1 MFDNDIGEQRSDK
14 YIIRTAIAVYGWD
27 GRLKACQTLAVATGV
42 ALRMMM
48 VLGALLLYGQVLL
61 HANHS
66 VRVVMMGNNGCHQHD
81 NVDKKQQSYYDS
93 FFPFHPAQRYKFFI
107 FSRNPP
113 PSFYYLLFLF
123 QLLQRIHLFLFEEF
137 IDTAEVFRHLLIA
150 KLINL

>member
-42 ALRMMM
+42 APLMM

-107 FSRNPP
+107 FSRKPTP
-113 PSFYYLLFLF
+113 IFIIYYFF
-123 QLLQRIHLFLFEEF
+123 SSSCNESIFFFSR
-137 IDTAEVFRHLLIA
+137 
-150 KLINL
+150 NS

>member
-14 YIIRTAIAVYGWD
+14 YIIRIAIAVYGWD

-81 NVDKKQQSYYDS
+81 NVDK
-93 FFPFHPAQRYKFFI
+93 
-107 FSRNPP
+107 
-113 PSFYYLLFLF
+113 
-123 QLLQRIHLFLFEEF
+123 E
-137 IDTAEVFRHLLIA
+137 
-150 KLINL
+150 

>member
-42 ALRMMM
+42 APLMM

-81 NVDKKQQSYYDS
+81 NVDKEQQSYYDS
-93 FFPFHPAQRYKFFI
+93 FFPFHPAQRYKIFI
-107 FSRNPP
+107 FSRKPP

-137 IDTAEVFRHLLIA
+137 IDTA
-150 KLINL
+150 

>member
-14 YIIRTAIAVYGWD
+14 YIIRTTIAVYGWD

-42 ALRMMM
+42 APRMMM

-107 FSRNPP
+107 FSRKPT

>member
-42 ALRMMM
+42 APLMM

-107 FSRNPP
+107 FSRKPP

>member
-66 VRVVMMGNNGCHQHD
+66 VRVVMMGDNGCHQHD
-81 NVDKKQQSYYDS
+81 NVDKEQQSYYDS
-93 FFPFHPAQRYKFFI
+93 FFPFILRKDTNSLSSPGIRPLLFIIYYFFSSSCNESI
-107 FSRNPP
+107 FFFSRN
-113 PSFYYLLFLF
+113 S
-123 QLLQRIHLFLFEEF
+123 
-137 IDTAEVFRHLLIA
+137 
-150 KLINL
+150 

>member
-14 YIIRTAIAVYGWD
+14 YIIRTVIAVYGWD
-27 GRLKACQTLAVATGV
+27 GRLKACQTLAVTTGV
-42 ALRMMM
+42 APLMM

-107 FSRNPP
+107 FSRKPI

>member
-42 ALRMMM
+42 APLMM

-93 FFPFHPAQRYKFFI
+93 FFPFHPAQRDKFFI
-107 FSRNPP
+107 FSRKPT

>member
-42 ALRMMM
+42 APRMMM

-81 NVDKKQQSYYDS
+81 NVDKNSRVTMILFSLSSCAKIQILYLLPEAA
-93 FFPFHPAQRYKFFI
+93 PF
-107 FSRNPP
+107 
-113 PSFYYLLFLF
+113 FYYLLFLF

>member
-14 YIIRTAIAVYGWD
+14 YIIRIAIAVYGWD

-93 FFPFHPAQRYKFFI
+93 FFPFILRKDTNSLSSSGIRPLLFIIYYFFSSSCNESI
-107 FSRNPP
+107 FFFSRN
-113 PSFYYLLFLF
+113 S
-123 QLLQRIHLFLFEEF
+123 
-137 IDTAEVFRHLLIA
+137 
-150 KLINL
+150 

>member
-14 YIIRTAIAVYGWD
+14 HIIRTAIAVYGWD

-42 ALRMMM
+42 APLMM

-93 FFPFHPAQRYKFFI
+93 FFPFHPVQRYKFFI
-107 FSRNPP
+107 FSRKPT

>member
-93 FFPFHPAQRYKFFI
+93 FFPFIPNFVE
-107 FSRNPP
+107 N
-113 PSFYYLLFLF
+113 LFLNRF
-123 QLLQRIHLFLFEEF
+123 FSFSCRRSSNSV
-137 IDTAEVFRHLLIA
+137 AET
-150 KLINL
+150 

>member
-1 MFDNDIGEQRSDK
+1 
-14 YIIRTAIAVYGWD
+14 
-27 GRLKACQTLAVATGV
+27 
-42 ALRMMM
+42 MM
-48 VLGALLLYGQVLL
+48 VVGALLLYRLVLL
-61 HANHS
+61 HADHP
-66 VRVVMMGNNGCHQHD
+66 VGVVVMGNNGGYQHD

-137 IDTAEVFRHLLIA
+137 IDTA
-150 KLINL
+150 

>member
-42 ALRMMM
+42 APLMM

-107 FSRNPP
+107 FSRKPTP
-113 PSFYYLLFLF
+113 FFIIYYFF
-123 QLLQRIHLFLFEEF
+123 SSSCNESIFFFSR
-137 IDTAEVFRHLLIA
+137 
-150 KLINL
+150 NS

>member
-27 GRLKACQTLAVATGV
+27 GRLKACQTLAVTTGV
-42 ALRMMM
+42 APLMM

-107 FSRNPP
+107 FSRKPP

>member
-81 NVDKKQQSYYDS
+81 NVDKEQQSYYD
-93 FFPFHPAQRYKFFI
+93 
-107 FSRNPP
+107 
-113 PSFYYLLFLF
+113 SFYYLLFLF

-137 IDTAEVFRHLLIA
+137 IDTA
-150 KLINL
+150 